1 MKFPKL
7 NLSKRIQSNTANT
20 PGGSEKS
27 PGQRFFFDWPIKTQ
41 LQIGFGAMLL
51 AAIGVG
57 ASGLIAATQVQNS
70 VTVAKTANEL
80 LGSVPKL
87 LGNAQNFSRDGT
99 EVSAQAVQMEIASI
113 SNESSQLANDRPE
126 AGKALTA
133 IVADLESSFSTLTEN
148 RRSRDASVASLNEL
162 TTGLVGTTNKAFN
175 DYKALATYRSSI
187 ALNNSGKMNNLA
199 KVAPR
204 LSNIRISTSVLEQE
218 AQTFAANPDKALA
231 NKLSKRVKAL
241 DKDVKA
247 VRRTVKTKAIKSNVK
262 KLTKSAKKFDKLL
275 KAHLKS
281 GAADGFWD
289 KELKPAVQNLT
300 NLANTIAEDA
310 KKPIDEL
317 TTELRNF
324 EQASADIALL
334 SNYTQ
339 SIARNVLGV
348 RATYSDYLN
357 VPSQDAADAFKV
369 YLSDAQSGLE
379 NLDTVRKAA
388 TKNSTD
394 KVLNDLL
401 NGPLKTLVTAGQVS
415 LPKLDMAFAEVISA
429 TTALRTSE
437 EAFTIAA
444 AALTGQAETISANA
458 GEIAVSGAGAA
469 QTQIIVTLAL
479 ALFLGISFV
488 ILLSGAIIRPIRSLT
503 TAMQKLKDGDT
514 DLELPAA
521 HRTDEIGHMA
531 KAVATFCER
540 EQERLLLE
548 EQSLAGQEEVRK
560 RQETVDALV
569 AEFRQ
574 DIESAL
580 ATVTG
585 NMQQL
590 DQTAELL
597 SGIAR
602 TTSGKSEDAAN
613 ASGQASDNVQ
623 TIAAATE
630 ELTASVQEVGR
641 QVNDTLGRVGKATEA
656 TRTSDDQVKG
666 LMTAAERIGAVV
678 QLIQDIAEQTNL
690 LALNATIEAA
700 RAGEAGKGFAVVASE
715 VKSLAGQTA
724 KATDEIS
731 SQVSEIQT
739 STDGAVQAI
748 SAIMGMMEDVNET
761 AAAMAASVDQQAAA
775 TSEISTGV
783 SQAATQT
790 SSVTATIGDLSKGSS
805 ETSQSAREV
814 EEITDAA
821 TQQLTDV
828 TTRIDRFLQDVAAA

>member
-1 MKFPKL
+1 MKLPKFSI
-7 NLSKRIQSNTANT
+7 SKKNRKKSAFSRTSSNNF
-20 PGGSEKS
+20 SK
-27 PGQRFFFDWPIKTQ
+27 QRFFFDWPIKTQ

-51 AAIGVG
+51 AAVGVG

-70 VTVAKTANEL
+70 VKVAKTADEL
-80 LGSVPKL
+80 LGTVPRL
-87 LGNAQNFSRDGT
+87 LGNAQAFTRDGS
-99 EVSAQAVQMEIASI
+99 EASAQAVRMEIDLL
-113 SNESSQLANDRPE
+113 ESESAQLAKDRPRAAE
-126 AGKALTA
+126 AIST
-133 IVADLESSFSTLTEN
+133 IVADLGTSFGDLIDN
-148 RRSRDASVASLNEL
+148 RQSRDVSVTSLNDLTASLVA
-162 TTGLVGTTNKAFN
+162 TTDKAFH
-175 DYKALATYRSSI
+175 DYKALEIYRSSI

-199 KVAPR
+199 SVAPR
-204 LSNIRISTSVLEQE
+204 LSNIRITVSVLAQE
-218 AQTFAANPDKALA
+218 AETFAANPDASLA
-231 NKLSKRVKAL
+231 KKLSKRVKAL
-241 DKDVKA
+241 DKDVKG
-247 VRRTVKTKAIKSNVK
+247 VRRTVKTKAIKTNVK
-262 KLTKSAKKFDKLL
+262 KLTRGAKKFEKHL
-275 KAHLKS
+275 KAHLKR
-281 GAADGFWD
+281 GPVDGFWD
-289 KELKPAVQNLT
+289 TELKPLVQDLT
-300 NLANTIAEDA
+300 TLASTIAEDA

-317 TTELRNF
+317 TNELRNF
-324 EQASADIALL
+324 EKASANIALL

-348 RATYSDYLN
+348 RAAYSDYLMT
-357 VPSQDAADAFKV
+357 PSDAAAESFGL
-369 YLSDAQSGLE
+369 YLGGAKTELE
-379 NLDTVRKAA
+379 NLEAVRTSAS
-388 TKNSTD
+388 KNSND

-401 NGPLKTLVTAGQVS
+401 NGPLKALVSVGHDA
-415 LPKLDMAFAEVISA
+415 LPKLDEAFAEVQSAMNALRISEETFSLSA
-429 TTALRTSE
+429 TTLTE
-437 EAFTIAA
+437 QAA
-444 AALTGQAETISANA
+444 ELSANA
-458 GEIAVSGAGAA
+458 GETAVSSAGAA
-469 QTQIIVTLAL
+469 QTQIIITLAL
-479 ALFLGISFV
+479 ALVLGISFV
-488 ILLSGAIIRPIRSLT
+488 VLLSGAIIRPLGSLT
-503 TAMQKLKDGDT
+503 TAMQKLKEGNT

-521 HRTDEIGHMA
+521 HRKDEIGHMA

-540 EQERLLLE
+540 EQERLRLE
-548 EQSLAGQEEVRK
+548 EQSLAGQEEIRE
-560 RQETVDALV
+560 RQQKVDTLV
-569 AEFRQ
+569 SDFRQ
-574 DIESAL
+574 DIEAALSA
-580 ATVTG
+580 VTG

-602 TTSGKSEDAAN
+602 TTSGKSEDVAN
-613 ASGQASDNVQ
+613 ASSQASDNVQ
-623 TIAAATE
+623 TVAAATE
-630 ELTASVQEVGR
+630 ELSASVQEVGR
-641 QVNDTLGRVGKATEA
+641 QVNDTLGRVDKATDA
-656 TRTSDDQVKG
+656 TRTSNDQVRN
-666 LMTAAERIGAVV
+666 LASAAERIGTVV

-700 RAGEAGKGFAVVASE
+700 RAGDAGKGFAVVASE

-828 TTRIDRFLQDVAAA
+828 TTRIDRFLHDVAAA